1 MKFRILKKS
10 EVFGPNRLK
19 MFENDN
25 LRIAKP
31 TDFASVCS
39 YFSQSDGGYYYTG
52 KAFFSDSWLIKQE
65 NSLSDMCS
73 CFANCIDDKG
83 DEAATS
89 KANRRIGIR
98 PSTSY
103 SSISNLAFSE
113 QVNENGV
120 KVVTFGEYPQ
130 SEVSVDLA
138 ETLDKQY
145 NNHSLQT
152 TGKFYTINGAKDVED
167 DLYRFLNK
175 RLIEYQYEGCK
186 YVRFDYYYLDSYE
199 LPPRRKDYSTFWF
212 KVEPITWLVDEEKD
226 VAVSEKVLV
235 SGLEP
240 LFLIS
245 FDDRITNPTAEEY
258 LNAYFSAEVM
268 PFSDEFMVSSKR
280 NRMKFET
287 YRLVKNSTNTIAL
300 ISLNAWLFKTSPII
314 FASLLPYLALGTC
327 FSAISP
333 VTFVERA
340 KKILEDEPAN
350 EKILRK

>member
-10 EVFGPNRLK
+10 EVFGPNCLK

-25 LRIAKP
+25 LRIAKT
-31 TDFASVCS
+31 TDFASLCS

-73 CFANCIDDKG
+73 YFANCIDDKG
-83 DEAATS
+83 DEASTA

-98 PSTSY
+98 PTTSY
-103 SSISNLAFSE
+103 SSISNLCFSK
-113 QVNENGV
+113 QVNEYGV

-152 TGKFYTINGAKDVED
+152 TGKFYTINGAKDVEA
-167 DLYRFLNK
+167 DLYRFLDK

-268 PFSDEFMVSSKR
+268 PFSDEFMASSKR

-287 YRLVKNSTNTIAL
+287 YRLVKNSTSTVAL
-300 ISLNAWLFKTSPII
+300 LSVDVLLLKALPFIFVSLSP
-314 FASLLPYLALGTC
+314 FLVLGTSL
-327 FSAISP
+327 SAISP
-333 VTFVERA
+333 VTFPLRVKR
-340 KKILEDEPAN
+340 ILEDKPTV
-350 EKILRK
+350 EKVLTK